1 MASMITTTDNPFD
14 PRTDWV
20 SWFQWDVAQGY
31 NTCAYLARV
40 AYIAEEFPEEVQDLQ
55 WEQAIDEMVEL
66 HDGGL
71 YIKLPVTEDTNTDVA
86 A

>member
-1 MASMITTTDNPFD
+1 MASMITTVDNPFD

-20 SWFQWDVAQGY
+20 EWFQWDVAQGY

-40 AYIAEEFPEEVQDLQ
+40 VFVALDMPDEVQSLQ
-55 WEQAIDEMVEL
+55 VEQAIDEIISENGEL
-66 HDGGL
+66 
-71 YIKLPVTEDTNTDVA
+71 YKKLELEA